1 MALNHTI
8 DSTSDF
14 NTNGKVNI
22 DTNGWDT
29 ANVQIQTPSGTI
41 NFNGSN
47 DANAITGIS
56 DGNARTAINWQAA
69 QGVNTANGLS
79 VTSTASNGIFK
90 FSYPS
95 RFLQFIGSSVTVNKL
110 IIVLSKID

>member
-1 MALNHTI
+1 MALNQLI
-8 DSTSDF
+8 DATSDF

-29 ANVQIQTPSGTI
+29 ATVQVQTPSGTI
-41 NFNGSN
+41 QFNGTN

-56 DGNARTAINWQAA
+56 DGNARTAINWQGI
-69 QGVNTANGLS
+69 QGVNTSNGLS
-79 VTSTASNGIFK
+79 AVSTAGNGIFK
-90 FSYPS
+90 FSSPS

-110 IIVLSKID
+110 IIVLSQID